1 MMSANE
7 LKGATM
13 PNVVMIANHFLI
25 EQAFDKR
32 VTPQIGYRD
41 YAHAESERI

>member
-7 LKGATM
+7 LKGASM

-25 EQAFDKR
+25 EQPFDKR
-32 VTPQIGYRD
+32 VNPQIGYRD
-41 YAHAESERI
+41 DADAESERI